1 MNVEYA
7 SRDTDDVAFTRA
19 LERDV
24 SRRAVEVAKKRAA
37 GQRCNYDAFHQ
48 LVLGAELRAMKPLN
62 ATIENRKGVRV
73 RRRSIDVTSTTRA
86 HCGEVNWAL
95 TMSTPRNADEFAR
108 VWRRDCGDD
117 DGRKT
122 ELLFNIPLDVF
133 EVIFKAEIG
142 LDLLRDFVRLIRAR
156 VEIDSAAIERAAG
169 ILLALTRCGRFR
181 SHLRLAGT
189 NTSRA
194 ATETL
199 TRASEL
205 DAAHA
210 CLEAWSL

>member
-133 EVIFKAEIG
+133 EVIFKVRKRFCRRSQWTHIKHCRLK
-142 LDLLRDFVRLIRAR
+142 LDWTCCV
-156 VEIDSAAIERAAG
+156 
-169 ILLALTRCGRFR
+169 ILCV
-181 SHLRLAGT
+181 
-189 NTSRA
+189 
-194 ATETL
+194 
-199 TRASEL
+199 
-205 DAAHA
+205 
-210 CLEAWSL
+210 

>member
-62 ATIENRKGVRV
+62 ATIENQ
-73 RRRSIDVTSTTRA
+73 
-86 HCGEVNWAL
+86 VNWAL